1 MRRRAFGC
9 DRASGRAPTG
19 EKRPSR
25 SFSSP
30 TGLFLRRQEGLGS
43 LEKLHVGKLGGQLHA
58 FKAAFSS
65 ATALEGQQ
73 ILVAEV
79 HGQFVQ
85 VRFESHRFINAQ
97 IIGFGS
103 ARLAEP
109 AQIILSAESAKTA
122 AAQVPGIGVVD
133 GPNRSEERRV
143 GKECRCRWARYQ

>member
-1 MRRRAFGC
+1 MRRRAFGW

-97 IIGFGS
+97 TIGFGS

-109 AQIILSAESAKTA
+109 AQIILSAESAK
-122 AAQVPGIGVVD
+122 
-133 GPNRSEERRV
+133 RSEERRV
-143 GKECRCRWARYQ
+143 GKECRSRWSPY

>member
-1 MRRRAFGC
+1 MRRRAFGW

-65 ATALEGQQ
+65 ATALEGHQ
-73 ILVAEV
+73 ILVAYMHRQLLQRRGESR
-79 HGQFVQ
+79 
-85 VRFESHRFINAQ
+85 RFNNAQ
-97 IIGFGS
+97 LVGS
-103 ARLAEP
+103 R
-109 AQIILSAESAKTA
+109 
-122 AAQVPGIGVVD
+122 
-133 GPNRSEERRV
+133 
-143 GKECRCRWARYQ
+143 